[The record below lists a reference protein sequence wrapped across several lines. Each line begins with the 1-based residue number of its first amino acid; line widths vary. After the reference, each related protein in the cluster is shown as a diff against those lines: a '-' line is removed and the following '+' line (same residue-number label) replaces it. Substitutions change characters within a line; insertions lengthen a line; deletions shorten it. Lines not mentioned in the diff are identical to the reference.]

1 MGTGNEQR
9 QICHGN
15 EDKAGALHGDTG
27 AAWGRAKH
35 TLNPLCRCFSDECA
49 AGSMPGEGTLQR
61 RGCCLKVEQDQD
73 KARSVGSPGLKIESI
88 DSIDEC
94 HHVSFHR

>member
-27 AAWGRAKH
+27 AGWGIAKH
-35 TLNPLCRCFSDECA
+35 TLNPLCRCFSGECA

-61 RGCCLKVEQDQD
+61 RGCCLMVGQD
-73 KARSVGSPGLKIESI
+73 
-88 DSIDEC
+88 
-94 HHVSFHR
+94 